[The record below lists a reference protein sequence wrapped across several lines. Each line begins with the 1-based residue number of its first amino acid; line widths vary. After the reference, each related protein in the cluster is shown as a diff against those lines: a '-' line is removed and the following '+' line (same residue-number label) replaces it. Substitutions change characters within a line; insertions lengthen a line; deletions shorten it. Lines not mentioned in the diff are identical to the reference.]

1 MGAALAVLFGCTST
15 DNRASRPQAAADQAP
30 ETAATTGTTP
40 LETVET
46 RENRLRL
53 MDQNDDDF
61 VDRQEAEAFYRWR
74 FDRLDED
81 GDGRLSRAELE
92 VEFPGVPDPEAGVE
106 ELVGVTKDGY
116 ARAELER
123 FDGRAET
130 TGMMS
135 TADFHD
141 MVQSSGALRRDWPR

>member
-1 MGAALAVLFGCTST
+1 MAALFGCTT
-15 DNRASRPQAAADQAP
+15 ADDRTSRPQAAADQAP
-30 ETAATTGTTP
+30 QTSPMTATAP
-40 LETVET
+40 LETVE
-46 RENRLRL
+46 RQENRLRL
-53 MDQNDDDF
+53 MDRNDDDF

-92 VEFPGVPDPEAGVE
+92 VEFPGVPEAGAE

-141 MVQSSGALRRDWPR
+141 MVRSSGALRRDWPR